1 MTQQSSIFIS
11 FKWVVYNLGIDLID
25 DFVLIDDGVLNY
37 YLEAAVVLDVKPHVS
52 APLQFV
58 FCEPLL
64 QVFQP

>member
-37 YLEAAVVLDVKPHVS
+37 YLEAAVVLDVKPHGS